1 MQNNNQ
7 EIIRLEQLVETLIS
21 RFREQKSK
29 LQALEKKLR
38 DQEEECE
45 LLKLEIDEL
54 QKQRSETASRV
65 SGLLGRIEDWETEF
79 TPSSGLSK
87 GKPDKKDDSPP
98 EDSGSMLAIT

>member
-1 MQNNNQ
+1 MQNNE

-38 DQEEECE
+38 DREEECE

-54 QKQRSETASRV
+54 HKQRSEVASRV
-65 SGLLGRIEDWETEF
+65 SGLLGRIEDWETELA
-79 TPSSGLSK
+79 PKSAGPKLDK
-87 GKPDKKDDSPP
+87 GKPDKQD
-98 EDSGSMLAIT
+98 

>member
-29 LQALEKKLR
+29 LHALEKKFR
-38 DQEEECE
+38 DREEECE

-65 SGLLGRIEDWETEF
+65 AELLGRIEDWEETELAPGF
-79 TPSSGLSK
+79 STGE
-87 GKPDKKDDSPP
+87 PDNRDDGPA
-98 EDSGSMLAIT
+98 EDSGTRLAIT

>member
-1 MQNNNQ
+1 MQNNQ

-38 DQEEECE
+38 DREEECE

-54 QKQRSETASRV
+54 HKQRTEVANRV
-65 SGLLGRIEDWETEF
+65 SGLLGRIEDWETEIAPKP
-79 TPSSGLSK
+79 PSDK
-87 GKPDKKDDSPP
+87 GGEPVKQ
-98 EDSGSMLAIT
+98 A